1 MRVLLPLLFFLVITL
16 VAMPT
21 IGMTTNS
28 TNSTILNSTQVQNI
42 AQKIPAPPPNLY
54 IKILNFSAQWYNLT
68 VKFVQEN
75 LQSTILKE
83 DPSLANTYANIIAW
97 LITLTAIYIVLTFI
111 EVARKFIGFLI
122 AIGWAF
128 VIILLLLAR

>member
-1 MRVLLPLLFFLVITL
+1 MRVLVPLLFLLIALV
-16 VAMPT
+16 VMPT
-21 IGMTTNS
+21 IGMTMNS
-28 TNSTILNSTQVQNI
+28 TNSSIFNSTQVQNI
-42 AQKIPAPPPNLY
+42 VQKIPAPPPNLF

-97 LITLTAIYIVLTFI
+97 LISLTAIYIVLTFI

-122 AIGWAF
+122 AIGWTF

>member
-1 MRVLLPLLFFLVITL
+1 MRVLVPLLFLIIVLTTM
-16 VAMPT
+16 VT
-21 IGMTTNS
+21 IGMSMNSSNASTTN
-28 TNSTILNSTQVQNI
+28 TTQVQNI
-42 AQKIPAPPPNLY
+42 VQKIPAPPPNLF

-97 LITLTAIYIVLTFI
+97 LITLTAIYITLTFI
-111 EVARKFIGFLI
+111 EAARKFIGFLI
-122 AIGWAF
+122 AIGWTF
-128 VIILLLLAR
+128 VIILLLLAH

>member
-1 MRVLLPLLFFLVITL
+1 MRVLVPLLFLVIMITTM
-16 VAMPT
+16 VT
-21 IGMTTNS
+21 IGMSMNS
-28 TNSTILNSTQVQNI
+28 TNTSSTNTTQAQNI
-42 AQKIPAPPPNLY
+42 VQKIPAPPPNLF

-97 LITLTAIYIVLTFI
+97 LVTLTAVYIVLTFI

-122 AIGWAF
+122 VIGWTF
-128 VIILLLLAR
+128 VILLLLLAR

>member
-1 MRVLLPLLFFLVITL
+1 MRVLVPLLFLVITSL
-16 VAMPT
+16 TIPS
-21 IGMTTNS
+21 IGMSTNS
-28 TNSTILNSTQVQNI
+28 TNTNIINSTQVKNI
-42 AQKIPAPPPNLY
+42 VQKIPAPPPNLF

-97 LITLTAIYIVLTFI
+97 LVTLTAVYIVLTFI

-122 AIGWAF
+122 VIGWTF
-128 VIILLLLAR
+128 VILLLLLAR